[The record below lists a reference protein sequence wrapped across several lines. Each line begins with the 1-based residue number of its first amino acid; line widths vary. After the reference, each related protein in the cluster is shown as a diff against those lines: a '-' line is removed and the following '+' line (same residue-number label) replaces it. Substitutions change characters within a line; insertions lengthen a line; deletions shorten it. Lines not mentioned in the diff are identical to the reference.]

1 MRGSRGRCPARLA
14 RAGPP
19 SPACR
24 PTAADVAVVTT
35 PVVSAGTARATVPA
49 AYVARWVAATVVP
62 VAVAVGVTGRHP
74 DRHTPPPPRVRGGVA
89 RSGSHGGPAS
99 RREEA

>member
-1 MRGSRGRCPARLA
+1 MRGTRGRWPARLA

-24 PTAADVAVVTT
+24 PTAADVAV
-35 PVVSAGTARATVPA
+35 VVSAGTARATVPA

-74 DRHTPPPPRVRGGVA
+74 DRHTHPPPPGGRWRRTVGVT
-89 RSGSHGGPAS
+89 RRGPAS
-99 RREEA
+99 RREEAM